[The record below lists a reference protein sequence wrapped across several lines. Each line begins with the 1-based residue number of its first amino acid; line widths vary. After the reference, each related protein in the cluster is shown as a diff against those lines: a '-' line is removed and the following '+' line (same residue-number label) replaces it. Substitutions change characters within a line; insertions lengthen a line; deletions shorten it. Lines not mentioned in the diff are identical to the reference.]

1 MSKQTGHH
9 PGQGCSSQGEC
20 VAVNRLR
27 TIPTIHQSEYLRH
40 PPPNIPKQSS
50 SAVFS
55 RLGIPPKIHTSVLSF
70 FCMTTRKRMLL
81 KFFSIN
87 VVDWRLIEEVEN
99 ACRKENVS
107 YYWIVCIWIT
117 TNFCCHWW
125 PDLKEESS
133 VVADL
138 LTSVSVHFNTVV
150 VHRACVLPVYLDF
163 PFVPRLQMLGNL
175 HQAKSRWAFPGVVQ
189 YKYNLQIQIQIQN
202 TKSKSSRRFQN
213 WIIPDDLK
221 LSIWFQYCLD
231 ISR

>member
-1 MSKQTGHH
+1 MQDFLTENQHKSFSNKLFINTAKYLGFRIFRFKPVTKVVEGMSKQTGHH

-87 VVDWRLIEEVEN
+87 VDDWRLIERLQKRE
-99 ACRKENVS
+99 C
-107 YYWIVCIWIT
+107 
-117 TNFCCHWW
+117 
-125 PDLKEESS
+125 
-133 VVADL
+133 L
-138 LTSVSVHFNTVV
+138 LLLN
-150 VHRACVLPVYLDF
+150 CLYLDYNQF
-163 PFVPRLQMLGNL
+163 LLPLVTRS
-175 HQAKSRWAFPGVVQ
+175 KRGV
-189 YKYNLQIQIQIQN
+189 I
-202 TKSKSSRRFQN
+202 SCGRFTDFCVH
-213 WIIPDDLK
+213 PL
-221 LSIWFQYCLD
+221 
-231 ISR
+231 